1 MPNALCLSGLL
12 VLLVYCCLE
21 WEFLL
26 FLLASAT
33 EEMLFWTH
41 SSKKLL
47 LLAYRGQALFV
58 PVWNKQWGGSKCL
71 PVTGASASVMFPYLF
86 PQCDQA
92 NPLGSVWR
100 GKGTGSVLQL
110 LCSVSQSMG
119 TAAPPHI
126 SPLGISTVHVD
137 IRSALVSRRPRG
149 DILRLAASLA

>member
-1 MPNALCLSGLL
+1 MPSALCISGVLALL
-12 VLLVYCCLE
+12 GYCCLG
-21 WEFLL
+21 WELLL

-33 EEMLFWTH
+33 EEMPFWTP

-47 LLAYRGQALFV
+47 LLACRGQALCV
-58 PVWNKQWGGSKCL
+58 PVWERGGSKSF

-100 GKGTGSVLQL
+100 GKGTGSVRQL

-119 TAAPPHI
+119 AAAPHSI
-126 SPLGISTVHVD
+126 SPLGSSTVHFD
-137 IRSALVSRRPRG
+137 MRSALASWRPRG